1 MIYRDWIHKLDA
13 DTLQIDGTIDASAT
27 LAEAYVAAAGSLSSQ
42 TLRAGEFLMMYCGY
56 DTDTVEL
63 VQRHY
68 SYKLRQNPGTLGA
81 IRKGLEA
88 FSLNSFFNKIN
99 MNLGGK

>member
-1 MIYRDWIHKLDA
+1 MDV
-13 DTLQIDGTIDASAT
+13 DTLKIDGTIDASAT

-42 TLRAGEFLMMYCGY
+42 TLMAGEFLMMYCGY
-56 DTDTVEL
+56 DTETVEL

-68 SYKLRQNPGTLGA
+68 SYKLRQNPGTLNA
-81 IRKGLEA
+81 IRKGMEM
-88 FSLNSFFNKIN
+88 FSLSAFFNKIN